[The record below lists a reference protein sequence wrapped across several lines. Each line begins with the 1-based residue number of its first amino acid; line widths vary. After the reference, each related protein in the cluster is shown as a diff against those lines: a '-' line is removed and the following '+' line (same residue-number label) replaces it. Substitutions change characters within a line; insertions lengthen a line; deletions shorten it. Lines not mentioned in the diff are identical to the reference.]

1 MTSPFIVTAEED
13 IVGKMI
19 KKEIYGTIDSGNEP
33 NISEPAG
40 TSSMCRP
47 WDIGQTSASSI

>member
-1 MTSPFIVTAEED
+1 MTSPFIVTVEED

-19 KKEIYGTIDSGNEP
+19 AKETYGTIDSGKEQ

-47 WDIGQTSASSI
+47 WDVGQTSASSI